1 MSFWDKVKLTTG
13 PDRNINNL
21 KQPVNNISEMEN
33 PNDFKQ
39 TEMVTDV
46 PIEQSVSDYDQMINN
61 IGATYGY
68 TPEMIEDS
76 MNRISFHETGP
87 NQRYES
93 GAIQEAP
100 GGGQGPGR
108 GLFQF
113 EVGKG
118 QGANTA
124 INRLIAQNKGA
135 VPSFLEGIS
144 QSNYD
149 VSSLTPEQQQAIFLG
164 NLLQMPHKEGKVPS
178 SFAGVDT
185 DEELANYWAQ
195 HHQAGTQV
203 GSDAQSQMVN
213 KFLSDIAHYGG

>member
-1 MSFWDKVKLTTG
+1 MNNDSKSLLDSLVFTASEKW
-13 PDRNINNL
+13 NIEPE
-21 KQPVNNISEMEN
+21 QIMEN
-33 PNDFKQ
+33 
-39 TEMVTDV
+39 
-46 PIEQSVSDYDQMINN
+46 
-61 IGATYGY
+61 
-68 TPEMIEDS
+68 
-76 MNRISFHETGP
+76 MNKIAFHESKNNPSSIQISDKT
-87 NQRYES
+87 ES
-93 GAIQEAP
+93 GF
-100 GGGQGPGR
+100 GPGR

-149 VSSLTPEQQQAIFLG
+149 VSSLTPEQQKAIFLG
-164 NLLQMPHKEGKVPS
+164 NLLQMPHKKGKVS
-178 SFAGVDT
+178 ASFEGVDT
-185 DEELANYWAQ
+185 DEELADYWAQ

-213 KFLSDIAHYGG
+213 KFLEDIAFYGR